1 VGWLFPG
8 PAGGVPPRVVAFKD
22 GLLQLGFQS
31 PKQVDVVTRIAD
43 SNHARLE
50 PMAREL
56 LALNVDVIAAFS
68 PSAINALLKVVKE
81 TGHKVPIVAMSL
93 VSDPVDSGWVKSLAQ
108 PGGNVTGLFLDFPE
122 FSKKWLELL
131 KEMIPGLTKVAV
143 FWDPPT
149 GTMQRAGVEQAAR
162 ILNVELDIMTVRR
175 PAAGVAAVR
184 RQPEVGRRP
193 LAQASNAGGV
203 PVPGLFARRRIDGIR
218 TEPARHPSPGRN
230 HRRQDPHGQ
239 EARRS
244 AGRAA
249 FEIRNGG
256 ESEDCQGA
264 GRDGSDFRPAA
275 RRRCDRIAARSAAAA
290 GPRNWKNEN
299 GAEGRHPLRFGSWA
313 AVRRADR
320 RGRYLLAAR
329 NISLT

>member
-175 PAAGVAAVR
+175 
-184 RQPEVGRRP
+184 
-193 LAQASNAGGV
+193 LADLDDRFV
-203 PVPGLFARRRIDGIR
+203 
-218 TEPARHPSPGRN
+218 
-230 HRRQDPHGQ
+230 
-239 EARRS
+239 
-244 AGRAA
+244 
-249 FEIRNGG
+249 
-256 ESEDCQGA
+256 
-264 GRDGSDFRPAA
+264 AA
-275 RRRCDRIAARSAAAA
+275 RRGGA
-290 GPRNWKNEN
+290 GAVLLLASPLFGGSLKLVADLSLKHRMPVVSPFPAYSRVGGLMGYGPNLLDTHRQVGTIVGKILMGKKPADLPVE
-299 GAEGRHPLRFGSWA
+299 RHSRFEM
-313 AVRRADR
+313 AVNLKTAKVLGVTVPTSVLLRADDV
-320 RGRYLLAAR
+320 
-329 NISLT
+329 IE